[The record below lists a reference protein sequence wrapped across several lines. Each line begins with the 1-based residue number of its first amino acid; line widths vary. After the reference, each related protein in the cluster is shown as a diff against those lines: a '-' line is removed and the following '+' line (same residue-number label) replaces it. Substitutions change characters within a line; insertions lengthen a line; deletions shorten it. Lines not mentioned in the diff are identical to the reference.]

1 MKKQRGLI
9 LKNPNEITNYYNKI
23 PKKTVFNP
31 NKGITHTL
39 DIPFYMIA
47 IGPSSSGK
55 SNSILDLIHRFS
67 GTFNRIVICLKNKD
81 EPLYNYLAQKS
92 PEVEF
97 YEEMIPDIDEFD
109 PNLNSLIIFDDLVLE
124 KSLQND
130 IAEYFIRGRKRGLSV
145 IYISQ
150 VYYSIPKKIRV
161 NARYILLK
169 KLSSLKDLK
178 LVLSEYNM
186 SNNINEVLELYNEA
200 TTNFTDFL
208 LIDTVNNTFTKNY
221 GL

>member
-1 MKKQRGLI
+1 MKRHN
-9 LKNPNEITNYYNKI
+9 KNPNDVQNYYLKV
-23 PKKTVFNP
+23 PKQAVYNP
-31 NKGITHTL
+31 NKDITHTL
-39 DIPFYMIA
+39 DIPFYMIV
-47 IGPSSSGK
+47 IGGSGSGK

-67 GTFNRIVICLKNKD
+67 NTFNRIAICLKNKD
-81 EPLYNYLAQKS
+81 EPLYNYLAKKS

-97 YEEMIPDIDEFD
+97 YEASDEVPIPPIDSFEPD
-109 PNLNSLIIFDDLVLE
+109 LNNLIIFDDLVLE

-169 KLSSLKDLK
+169 KLSSIKDLK
-178 LVLSEYNM
+178 LILSEYNM
-186 SNNINEVLELYNEA
+186 TTDLNAILKLYNEA
-200 TTNFTDFL
+200 TVNFTDFL